1 MKRILVIVLIGTLTA
16 CANFGA
22 GFKPPTSPYYWTL
35 PGLENMNFK
44 GNEYLDLKEHDMRE
58 CGIDPFVGDT
68 GGSTVKAL
76 CMEKKG
82 WVNTAGPTCEKDIY
96 KNQPACVEWLSE
108 HGH

>member
-22 GFKPPTSPYYWTL
+22 GFKPPTNKYYWTL
-35 PGLENMNFK
+35 PGIENMNFK
-44 GNEYLDLKEHDMRE
+44 GTESIDRREHDMRE
-58 CGIDPFVGDT
+58 CGIDPYVWDT
-68 GGSTVKAL
+68 ASASKAL

-82 WVNTAGPTCEKDIY
+82 WVYTEGSTCEQELFKDD
-96 KNQPACVEWLSE
+96 PLCVQWRSE